1 MPASAVQ
8 APAACRGG
16 SHPRRNGSITGADTV
31 EGAGARETA
40 GDSLAAS
47 GSGTAIFITF
57 T

>member
-8 APAACRGG
+8 APAACRVG

-40 GDSLAAS
+40 GDSLGAS